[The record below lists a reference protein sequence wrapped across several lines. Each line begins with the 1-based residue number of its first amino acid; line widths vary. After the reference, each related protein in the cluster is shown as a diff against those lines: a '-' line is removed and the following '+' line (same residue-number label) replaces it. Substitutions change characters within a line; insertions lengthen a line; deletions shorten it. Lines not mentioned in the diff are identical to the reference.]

1 MAGSRISQRS
11 SSDVLSGDNRIH
23 DVNALQ
29 EIQQPQSGHG
39 PVASQPGPACCEA
52 RRKPPSFTETFRR
65 APSKAHKTP
74 SPAPAASPAPAPSRS
89 LFRSRSLP
97 LSLSLS
103 LCQSREREREC
114 GALTCH
120 FRMPTSQFCI
130 EPSPDSCWQSL
141 PGTHPQKSPRPCR
154 ISTAACIGWA
164 PPPNSLILTG
174 FGLRVLFSLVAL
186 SRLIRP

>member
-1 MAGSRISQRS
+1 MACSRNINFLEKQPQINMAGSRISQRS

-74 SPAPAASPAPAPSRS
+74 APAASPAPAPAPSRS

-103 LCQSREREREC
+103 VSVKREGKRVWS
-114 GALTCH
+114 
-120 FRMPTSQFCI
+120 F
-130 EPSPDSCWQSL
+130 DL
-141 PGTHPQKSPRPCR
+141 PFQNAHIP
-154 ISTAACIGWA
+154 
-164 PPPNSLILTG
+164 ILH
-174 FGLRVLFSLVAL
+174 
-186 SRLIRP
+186 